1 MINVIPFILLIV
13 LWIVTAR
20 FYKNKGYGA
29 VVRHLAGFAIGALGL
44 VISVL
49 IISPAPAQPEETSK
63 VEQPKEPVTTP
74 VKEEAKPAPVVE
86 EAQIPLA
93 QPEET
98 TKVEQP
104 KEPVATPPKEEIK
117 LAPAT
122 EEKAPEVATKEEPK
136 AEKQPAEPEKVNQTL
151 DLNANQLAQRIN
163 AALVEMGSPY
173 KMAKNI
179 KVEKGAVNDTASY
192 QFSENFG
199 VVMTIDKKTQKV
211 MSILTIVTPKSEGG
225 DENMVML
232 FSNAAVLSAFEG
244 KNQLK
249 TVGKK
254 FMEMLSSTM
263 NDYGKT
269 NKDQKQEF
277 IFNGKKYSVS
287 VSSYTGV
294 MSSAGFAE

>member
-1 MINVIPFILLIV
+1 MINVIPFILFIA
-13 LWIVTAR
+13 LWVVIAR

-29 VVRHLAGFAIGALGL
+29 FIRHLAGFAMGALGL

-63 VEQPKEPVTTP
+63 VEQPKEPVATP
-74 VKEEAKPAPVVE
+74 VKEEAKPAPVVD
-86 EAQIPLA
+86 EAQ
-93 QPEET
+93 
-98 TKVEQP
+98 
-104 KEPVATPPKEEIK
+104 TPP
-117 LAPAT
+117 AA
-122 EEKAPEVATKEEPK
+122 EEKAPEVVTKDEPK
-136 AEKQPAEPEKVNQTL
+136 ADAQPAEPEKINQTL
-151 DLNANQLAQRIN
+151 DINANQLAQRIN

-173 KMAKNI
+173 KMAKKI
-179 KVEKGAVNDTASY
+179 KVEKGAVNDTATY
-192 QFSENFG
+192 NFSDNFA

-254 FMEMLSSTM
+254 FMEMLSSAM

-269 NKDQKQEF
+269 KEDQKQEF

-287 VSSYTGV
+287 ISSYTGV

>member
-1 MINVIPFILLIV
+1 MINFIPFILFIA
-13 LWIVTAR
+13 LWIVIAR
-20 FYKNKGYGA
+20 FYKNKGKGA
-29 VVRHLAGFAIGALGL
+29 FVRHLAGFAIGALGF

-49 IISPAPAQPEETSK
+49 IISPAP
-63 VEQPKEPVTTP
+63 V
-74 VKEEAKPAPVVE
+74 
-86 EAQIPLA
+86 

-104 KEPVATPPKEEIK
+104 KEPIATPPKEEIK
-117 LAPAT
+117 PAPAA
-122 EEKAPEVATKEEPK
+122 EEKAPEVATKEEPN

-151 DLNANQLAQRIN
+151 DLNANQLAQLIN
-163 AALVEMGSPY
+163 TALTEIGSPY
-173 KMAKNI
+173 QMAKKI

-192 QFSENFG
+192 QFSKNFG
-199 VVMTIDKKTQKV
+199 IVMAIDKKTQKV

-287 VSSYTGV
+287 ISSYTGV
-294 MSSAGFAE
+294 MSSAGFVE